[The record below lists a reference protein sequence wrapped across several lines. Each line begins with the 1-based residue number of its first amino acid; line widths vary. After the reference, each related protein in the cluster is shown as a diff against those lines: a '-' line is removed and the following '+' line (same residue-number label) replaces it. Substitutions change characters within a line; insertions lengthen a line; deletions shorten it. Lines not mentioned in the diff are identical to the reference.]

1 MNLFL
6 RRKRLYKGNIPV
18 GPHMSTDIDRVNK
31 YRLGQITVVL
41 VSHNF
46 GKKLSQGPRVYP
58 GTSSSKPILNRRNL
72 FIYSFIRF
80 KDQATY
86 LSTQNRKKNGKPKVC
101 VRCFYAHIIFL
112 QNVK

>member
-6 RRKRLYKGNIPV
+6 RRKRLYQGNIPV

-46 GKKLSQGPRVYP
+46 E
-58 GTSSSKPILNRRNL
+58 
-72 FIYSFIRF
+72 
-80 KDQATY
+80 
-86 LSTQNRKKNGKPKVC
+86 KNYPKVLGST
-101 VRCFYAHIIFL
+101 RGLRRPSLF
-112 QNVK
+112 